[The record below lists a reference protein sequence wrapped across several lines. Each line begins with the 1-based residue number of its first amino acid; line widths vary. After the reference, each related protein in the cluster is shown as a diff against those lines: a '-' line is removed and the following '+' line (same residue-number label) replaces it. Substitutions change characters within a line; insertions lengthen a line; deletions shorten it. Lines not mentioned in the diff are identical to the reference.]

1 VTPPKATTAAVH
13 AALAELDAAPV
24 VSMADRERAKHLA
37 ASKQRR
43 QDLSDDAL
51 MLECLFDLFDF
62 DTDERGFMHAVV
74 ARSLGK
80 APEQRIIVNEL
91 ELGRQLKGDAGV
103 LEGSVKKR
111 ARRMFAQVDA
121 KQRAAGRLALRRE
134 PGKVILGSSKEAGS
148 GKRFAVRGQ
157 KKLVSAEY
165 FAPLVQAVVDG
176 VSMARPGHERRM
188 VRFRRAARC
197 VFDALPECAPLPAP
211 ERVTPAVRSAAEVSV
226 DEEQPAKAVK
236 QPRPLKK
243 FKDGAALVLRAAKER
258 DARAGRDS
266 SEDFDRQAALLY
278 VELGRTI
285 AEVQGVETVE
295 VLRHTVE
302 RLNALL
308 EAPDE
313 LSSLVALTDTSVA
326 TKSILDTPAEVPH
339 FSEAESPKP
348 QQKGMSGP
356 RRLDKS
362 VQATRLSAAFV
373 QEARDR
379 ADLVRVVEDAGVKLK
394 RGGSEYKGCCPFHQ
408 EKTPSFSVN
417 RAKGVYHCHGC
428 GQGGNVYNF
437 VMETQGLGFRDAVLH
452 VAGTLGMSP
461 PEAEPALAPKPPP
474 TRPRELVIVPD
485 PEPVGGVEF
494 EL

>member
-1 VTPPKATTAAVH
+1 VTTPKATTAAVH
-13 AALAELDAAPV
+13 AALTELDGAV
-24 VSMADRERAKHLA
+24 VSIEDHERRKHLA
-37 ASKQRR
+37 VNKQRR

-62 DTDERGFMHAVV
+62 DADERGFMHSVV

-80 APEQRIIVNEL
+80 APEQKIIVNEV
-91 ELGRQLKGDAGV
+91 ELGRQLKGDSDV

-111 ARRMFAQVDA
+111 ARRMFVQVDA
-121 KQRAAGRLALRRE
+121 KQRAAGHLALRRE
-134 PGKVILGSSKEAGS
+134 PGKIILGSGKEAGTN
-148 GKRFAVRGQ
+148 KRFAARGQ

-176 VSMARPGHERRM
+176 VDMARPGHERRM
-188 VRFRRAARC
+188 LRFRRAARC
-197 VFDALPECAPLPAP
+197 VFDALPECAPLRAP
-211 ERVTPAVRSAAEVSV
+211 EQVTPFVRSAGEVAAD
-226 DEEQPAKAVK
+226 DETPAKAVK

-243 FKDGAALVLRAAKER
+243 FKDGAALALRAAKER
-258 DARAGRDS
+258 DARAGLGT
-266 SEDFDRQAALLY
+266 SENVDRQAALLY

-295 VLRHTVE
+295 VLWRTVE
-302 RLNALL
+302 RLSALL
-308 EAPDE
+308 EAPEE
-313 LSSLVALTDTSVA
+313 LSSLVALTDISSA
-326 TKSILDTPAEVPH
+326 TKSILDSAVEVPH
-339 FSEAESPKP
+339 FSEAETPKP
-348 QQKGMSGP
+348 QQKGTSIP

-362 VQATRLSAAFV
+362 VHATRLSTGFV
-373 QEARDR
+373 QEVRDR
-379 ADLVRVVEDAGVKLK
+379 ANLVQIVSDAGVRLK
-394 RGGSEYKGCCPFHQ
+394 RAGSEWKGCCPFHK

-417 RAKGVYHCHGC
+417 PAKGVYHCHGC

-437 VMETQGLGFRDAVLH
+437 VMETHGLGFRYAVLH